1 MYWIFFI
8 LFTIASA
15 TPLTISGSVFGIPEE
30 LAETIIIFLLGWM
43 GFMIF
48 FLKEKSLLRQVREK
62 LRLQR
67 EKSDITKDL
76 SESYSYIGETNRKL
90 DLVKGLVLSLPEAA
104 GHFRRGETKKVYRT
118 FERSVLMSCK
128 SVAFLIRIVDTAQG
142 TIEKEIRNGKVSECI
157 ASPIERLVSSGKK
170 LSEENGCVIVRSPGT
185 IGPYVAFLL
194 FPKVVN
200 RIEDPGLLEA
210 LATQAL
216 VLFFLERH
224 GSVFSENQKVK
235 AEKK

>member
-1 MYWIFFI
+1 MLFI
-8 LFTIASA
+8 VASA
-15 TPLTISGSVFGIPEE
+15 TPLAVSGSVFGVPEE
-30 LAETIIIFLLGWM
+30 LAETVIIFLLGWV

-90 DLVKGLVLSLPEAA
+90 DLMKGLVLSLPEAA
-104 GHFRRGETKKVYRT
+104 GYFRRGETKKVYRT

-128 SVAFLIRIVDTAQG
+128 SAAFLIRIIDTEQG
-142 TIEKEIRNGKVSECI
+142 AVEKEIRNGRVSACI
-157 ASPIERLVSSGKK
+157 AIPVEKLISSKK
-170 LSEENGCVIVRSPGT
+170 KISEENGCIIVRSPGM
-185 IGPYVAFLL
+185 IGKYVAFLL
-194 FPKVVN
+194 FPKSVN

-216 VLFFLERH
+216 VLFFLERD
-224 GSVFSENQKVK
+224 GESSAGKVK
-235 AEKK
+235 EKPKAKVSVKKK